1 MYKISDNIRI
11 RECDEISFFV
21 NIKSNLIFT
30 IKTETLKFLIK
41 KIEEGL
47 TLKKV
52 NIDKTEFIK
61 FIKILEK
68 QKILEY
74 KNDCG

>member
-11 RECDEISFFV
+11 RECGEFSFFV
-21 NIKSNLIFT
+21 NIKSNLIYT

-41 KIEEGL
+41 KIKEGL

-52 NIDKTEFIK
+52 SIDKTEFIK
-61 FIKILEK
+61 FIQTLEK

-74 KNDCG
+74 KNDC

>member
-11 RECDEISFFV
+11 RECGELSFFV
-21 NIKSNLIFT
+21 NIKSNLIYT

-41 KIEEGL
+41 KIKEGL

-52 NIDKTEFIK
+52 SIDKTEFIK
-61 FIKILEK
+61 FIQTLEK

-74 KNDCG
+74 KNDC

>member
-11 RECDEISFFV
+11 RECGEISFFV

-74 KNDCG
+74 KNDC

>member
-61 FIKILEK
+61 FIQILEK

-74 KNDCG
+74 KNDC

>member
-11 RECDEISFFV
+11 RKCDEISFFV

-61 FIKILEK
+61 FIQILEK

-74 KNDCG
+74 KNDC

>member
-47 TLKKV
+47 TIKKV

-74 KNDCG
+74 KNDC

>member
-74 KNDCG
+74 KNDC

>member
-11 RECDEISFFV
+11 RECDELSFFV
-21 NIKSNLIFT
+21 NIKSNLIYT

-41 KIEEGL
+41 KIKEGL

-52 NIDKTEFIK
+52 SIDKTEFIK
-61 FIKILEK
+61 FIQTLEK

-74 KNDCG
+74 KNDC

>member
-61 FIKILEK
+61 FIKILER

-74 KNDCG
+74 KNDC

>member
-1 MYKISDNIRI
+1 MYKISENIRI

-61 FIKILEK
+61 FIQILEK

-74 KNDCG
+74 KNDC

>member
-11 RECDEISFFV
+11 RKCDEISFFV

-74 KNDCG
+74 KNDC

>member
-47 TLKKV
+47 KLKKV

-74 KNDCG
+74 KNDC